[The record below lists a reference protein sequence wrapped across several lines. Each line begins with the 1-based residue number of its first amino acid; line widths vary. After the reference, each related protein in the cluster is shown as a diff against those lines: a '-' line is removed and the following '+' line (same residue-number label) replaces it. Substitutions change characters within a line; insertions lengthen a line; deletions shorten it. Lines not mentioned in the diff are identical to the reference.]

1 MPGVSKVGRLRN
13 RVTFKTTTDGTTNTF
28 LSKTDADQP
37 LKNLRLSG
45 QAQPG
50 RVEKS
55 ALFLAAAS

>member
-1 MPGVSKVGRLRN
+1 MKHHNCWPN
-13 RVTFKTTTDGTTNTF
+13 RATFKKIIDGTIETF